1 MAFLWD
7 VDLRPQRPR
16 LPDLRDLHR
25 AFSAKAVS
33 DMLYAVL
40 SLPNREGGLR
50 MKPQTWRRA
59 VPILISPAPI
69 EPMVPIFSRKQG
81 DFQEKQGGDL
91 STNGQSLRGI
101 RDLDDFSKSK

>member
-1 MAFLWD
+1 MWIF
-7 VDLRPQRPR
+7 
-16 LPDLRDLHR
+16 
-25 AFSAKAVS
+25 
-33 DMLYAVL
+33 VL
-40 SLPNREGGLR
+40 NGLAYLTYGIFTGRFRQKLFPICSTPCSLSRIGEGGLR